1 MSGVVENG
9 GRCTPPTVAT
19 KKAPH
24 PVSVHFLGT
33 CSGGGPISSR
43 QCSSLAV
50 DFGNNIWLFDA
61 ADGTNNRLHQ
71 SALRMVNISRIFVTH
86 MHADHVLGV
95 VAIMAVIMS
104 GVGQTEAGLARL
116 RAAGTAKK
124 ADINI
129 YGPVGLRELIRTTLR
144 LTKVTLTGAYAVH
157 ELVPPGSAKGVGCA
171 EPELHVNEAV
181 GHDLLA
187 NDEGVWEMIVDERP
201 QKGSKGWMVSAG
213 PLVHR
218 VPSIGYVLQE
228 PAPRKPL
235 DTAQLIPLLQANA
248 KALAAQDPPVRH
260 PLSLLGHLTSLPPPP
275 PLTLPSGEVL
285 HAPEPTGEPGRKL
298 VIFGD
303 CAGGTPNEALQRMC
317 HDASLLVHE
326 CTNAAIPESVGKG
339 DRGRAVRASG
349 LEQSLEAKRSK
360 EFDQAAKDRGVV
372 REPWIYHGKHETA
385 SSAAKAVEAFADK
398 RDAIRVK
405 AVSRGHA
412 TPDEVGEF
420 AYAIN
425 ARRVAVNHFSA
436 MFPSPRFATNEPF
449 PALLGPTSPFPY
461 PVPAS
466 QFAGVKAIPLNADE
480 LHLRMIMQSLVNQI
494 SAIWNGPSCHDH
506 ALQGPEPHLIKLAV
520 AARDFMVL
528 RVPSHE
534 LSESE
539 VDAMRAAREDA
550 VSVMKSWS
558 CDGGA
563 WVGEDHERRWVGVD
577 PAPREVSRTDD
588 TVPEN
593 VRLDGT
599 G

>member
-1 MSGVVENG
+1 MSGIVENG
-9 GRCTPPTVAT
+9 GRCTPPCVAT

-33 CSGGGPISSR
+33 CSGGGPVSSR

-86 MHADHVLGV
+86 MHADHILGI
-95 VAIMAVIMS
+95 VAIMSVIMS
-104 GVGQTEAGLARL
+104 GVGQSEAGLERL
-116 RAAGTAKK
+116 RAAGTSKK

-129 YGPVGLRELIRTTLR
+129 YGPVGVRELIRTTLR
-144 LTKVTLTGAYAVH
+144 LTQVTLTGTYAVH
-157 ELVPPGSAKGVGCA
+157 ELVPPGSEKGVRCSEA
-171 EPELHVNEAV
+171 ELHVNEAV
-181 GHDLLA
+181 GRDVLA
-187 NDEGVWEMIVDERP
+187 NEEGVWEMIVDERP
-201 QKGSKGWMVSAG
+201 TKGSKGWMVSAG

-235 DTAQLIPLLQANA
+235 DTARLIPLLQANA
-248 KALAAQDPPVRH
+248 KELAAQDPPVRH
-260 PLSLLGHLTSLPPPP
+260 PLSLLSHLSSVPPPQ

-317 HDASLLVHE
+317 HNASLLVHE

-372 REPWIYHGKHETA
+372 REPWIFLGKHGTT
-385 SSAAKAVEAFADK
+385 SSAVKAVEAFADK
-398 RDAIRVK
+398 RDAIRIK
-405 AVSRGHA
+405 ARSRGHA

-436 MFPSPRFATNEPF
+436 MFPSPRFATNEPL
-449 PALLGPTSPFPY
+449 PALLGPKSPFPY
-461 PVPAS
+461 PVPAAE
-466 QFAGVKAIPLNADE
+466 FVGVKPLPLNASE

-506 ALQGPEPHLIKLAV
+506 ALQGPEPHLVKLAV
-520 AARDFMVL
+520 ATRDFMVL

-539 VDAMRAAREDA
+539 VEVMRAAREDA
-550 VSVMKSWS
+550 VRVMKSWS

-563 WVGEDHERRWVGVD
+563 WVSEGGEWRWIGVD
-577 PAPREVSRTDD
+577 APPAIEGDA
-588 TVPEN
+588 PEN

>member
-1 MSGVVENG
+1 MSEVAENG

-19 KKAPH
+19 RKAPH

-33 CSGGGPISSR
+33 CS
-43 QCSSLAV
+43 V
-50 DFGNNIWLFDA
+50 FDA

-71 SALRMVNISRIFVTH
+71 SALRMVNISRLFVTH
-86 MHADHVLGV
+86 MHADHVLGI

-104 GVGQTEAGLARL
+104 GVGQSEAGLERL

-144 LTKVTLTGAYAVH
+144 LTKATLSGAYAVH
-157 ELVPPGSAKGVGCA
+157 ELVPPGAEKGAGCS
-171 EPELHVNEAV
+171 ESELHVNEAV
-181 GHDLLA
+181 GRDVLA
-187 NDEGVWEMIVDERP
+187 NEEGVWEMIVDERST
-201 QKGSKGWMVSAG
+201 KGTKGWMVSAG

-228 PAPRKPL
+228 PASRKPL
-235 DTAQLIPLLQANA
+235 DTARLIPLLQANA
-248 KALAAQDPPVRH
+248 KELAAQDPPVRH
-260 PLSLLGHLTSLPPPP
+260 PLSLLSHLSSLPPPP
-275 PLTLPSGEVL
+275 PLTLPSGEVI
-285 HAPEPTGEPGRKL
+285 HPPEPTGEPGRKL

-372 REPWIYHGKHETA
+372 REPWIFHGNHQTT
-385 SSAAKAVEAFADK
+385 SSAVKAVEAFADK
-398 RDAIRVK
+398 RDATRVK
-405 AVSRGHA
+405 ARSRGHA

-449 PALLGPTSPFPY
+449 PALLGPMSPYPY
-461 PVPAS
+461 PVPAAE
-466 QFAGVKAIPLNADE
+466 FVGVKALPLNTSE
-480 LHLRMIMQSLVNQI
+480 LHLRVIIQSLVNQI
-494 SAIWNGPSCHDH
+494 SAIWNGPNCHDH

-539 VDAMRAAREDA
+539 VEAMRGAREDS
-550 VSVMKSWS
+550 VSVMRSWS

-563 WVGEDHERRWVGVD
+563 WVGEGGEWHWIGVD
-577 PAPREVSRTDD
+577 PPPAMGNRMHDV
-588 TVPEN
+588 VPKD